1 MSLDNLV
8 LLRCLQIHLMLFSV
22 ACGEVGIYWTVAPSI
37 HVASIWQLGIQ
48 FKIIIERQL
57 RMAFKQAVYKELAA
71 GIHKR
76 LHASVI
82 FQA

>member
-48 FKIIIERQL
+48 FK
-57 RMAFKQAVYKELAA
+57 KYY
-71 GIHKR
+71 
-76 LHASVI
+76 
-82 FQA
+82 